1 MIERILGE
9 LLTPDSKNSFNRVI
23 GNEAAKQALRDMIM
37 LPAMRP
43 DLFTGLLSPAKGL
56 LLYGPPGNGKT
67 LLVKALAAEMPDCN
81 FFSISASSLTSKW
94 VGEGEKMVKAL
105 FAGTLTP
112 FLYHYSSVSTSRPIH
127 PANDY
132 LHRRD

>member
-1 MIERILGE
+1 MIERILGD
-9 LLTPDSKNSFNRVI
+9 LLTADGKHSFDNVV
-23 GNEAAKQALRDMIM
+23 GNDAAKQALRDMIM

-67 LLVKALAAEMPDCN
+67 LLIKALAAEMPDIN

-94 VGEGEKMVKAL
+94 IGEGEKMVKAL
-105 FAGTLTP
+105 FAGGLKI
-112 FLYHYSSVSTSRPIH
+112 PI
-127 PANDY
+127 
-132 LHRRD
+132 LKK